1 LHIDQKAQIKGCSLV
16 YRYLCDGTVEIA
28 KLRDYSLNAT
38 HEEGKHKARV
48 FASALGIGADDAH
61 WLREKLLD
69 AAVRY
74 ECVRGR
80 STSFGQRYIVAFPL
94 TKGRQETRVR
104 SVWNVRP
111 GETVPRLITCYVL

>member
-1 LHIDQKAQIKGCSLV
+1 V

>member
-1 LHIDQKAQIKGCSLV
+1 MKLPNAEQAI
-16 YRYLCDGTVEIA
+16 VEIA
-28 KLRDYSLNAT
+28 KLRDYSLDDT

-48 FASALGIGADDAH
+48 FAAALGIGGDDAH

-69 AAVRY
+69 AAQRY

-80 STSFGQRYIVAFPL
+80 NTPFGQRYVLDFPL
-94 TKGRQETRVR
+94 TKGGREARVR

-111 GETVPRLITCYVL
+111 GETVRRLITCHMI